1 MRLDN
6 FESDLR
12 KDVRTRARAA
22 RRVSPRN
29 TFLITAIVTPFLAV
43 EALFVPFLG
52 QALVLAAFVVSCLY
66 LWAVRSLGVTLAGI
80 GGVAVAG
87 AALIAAPSPDLF
99 TRAPLFI
106 YLMFGLCTAATIS
119 YILVVASALWLHY
132 ERGSERHPSGS
143 NSPLA

>member
-1 MRLDN
+1 MKLDT

-22 RRVSPRN
+22 RQVSPRK
-29 TFLITAIVTPFLAV
+29 TFLLTAFVTPFLAV

-52 QALVLAAFVVSCLY
+52 QALFLAAIIISLFY
-66 LWAVRSLGVTLAGI
+66 LWAIRSLAVTLAGS
-80 GGVAVAG
+80 AG
-87 AALIAAPSPDLF
+87 IIASALALIAVPTPDLF
-99 TRAPLFI
+99 SRAPLFV

-119 YILVVASALWLHY
+119 YILIVASALWLHY